1 MSDPSPAQVFKFVQ
15 FLCQNHR
22 NLRHLCYP
30 YEEGNEEKSYEDED
44 DNEEVV
50 DDEEFKENSLKK
62 TIKKK

>member
-1 MSDPSPAQVFKFVQ
+1 MSDPSPAQVLNFVQ
-15 FLCQNHR
+15 PR
-22 NLRHLCYP
+22 NLRHSCYP

-44 DNEEVV
+44 NVEEEVV